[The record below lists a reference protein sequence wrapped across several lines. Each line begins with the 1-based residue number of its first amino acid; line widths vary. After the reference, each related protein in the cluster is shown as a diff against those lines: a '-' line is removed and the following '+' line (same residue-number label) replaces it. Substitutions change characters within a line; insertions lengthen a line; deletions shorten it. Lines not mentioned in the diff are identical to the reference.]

1 VDLKTTAIVPSNCE
15 EDPLVVYSAVWER
28 WFWVDGTVIAIPLSA
43 GYTEANVPTH
53 LFERRGILTK
63 DVPII
68 KMDIT
73 FFKKT
78 DLLLAFTNCNYTF
91 QEYSM
96 LYSRYTCASAICM
109 YKCI

>member
-43 GYTEANVPTH
+43 GTLRQMFQRTCVS
-53 LFERRGILTK
+53 GILAK

-68 KMDIT
+68 KLD
-73 FFKKT
+73 F
-78 DLLLAFTNCNYTF
+78 
-91 QEYSM
+91 
-96 LYSRYTCASAICM
+96 RYLI
-109 YKCI
+109 